1 MSVFYITNP
10 DPNQEAAY
18 VNEAGVLVIP
28 RDWKYVR
35 PEDKNANQLV
45 APYCR
50 VSTLQKSQEES
61 FETQKVYYEDYI
73 SKRTN
78 WKLVDIYADKGIS
91 ATSLNRRKDFLRMI
105 DDCKAGKITLIITK
119 SVSRFARN
127 TVDCIATCR
136 MLKTLDPPVGVFFET
151 EGLNTLAPNSEMF
164 LVFLSGLAQGESST
178 KSIAVKWGIRG
189 LFEQNKPKVGKTFG
203 FDKDKN
209 DKHNLIVNEDSKTV
223 LMMYNWAADGI
234 SVSEIIER
242 LYTMGIKSPQGR
254 DRWSHTSVVYILTN
268 EKYCGDALM
277 QKTFVADLFSHKTKK
292 NTGQETQYL
301 ATNKFEA
308 IVSKEQWLYVQRLLG
323 TSSLH
328 DIIDV
333 KNTIDIGPW
342 TGMRTVLWDKKHG

>member
-1 MSVFYITNP
+1 
-10 DPNQEAAY
+10 
-18 VNEAGVLVIP
+18 
-28 RDWKYVR
+28 
-35 PEDKNANQLV
+35 
-45 APYCR
+45 
-50 VSTLQKSQEES
+50 
-61 FETQKVYYEDYI
+61 
-73 SKRTN
+73 
-78 WKLVDIYADKGIS
+78 
-91 ATSLNRRKDFLRMI
+91 
-105 DDCKAGKITLIITK
+105 
-119 SVSRFARN
+119 
-127 TVDCIATCR
+127 
-136 MLKTLDPPVGVFFET
+136 
-151 EGLNTLAPNSEMF
+151 
-164 LVFLSGLAQGESST
+164 
-178 KSIAVKWGIRG
+178 
-189 LFEQNKPKVGKTFG
+189 
-203 FDKDKN
+203 
-209 DKHNLIVNEDSKTV
+209 
-223 LMMYNWAADGI
+223 MMYNWAADGI